1 MKKVFYILIV
11 LILSMSGLFAGDYNR
26 VGFES
31 GAEFYWNQTDLGYD
45 GLALD
50 GYSMTIPIAIEGAN
64 FFGSQSRF
72 GVGYGF
78 EVAAPVY
85 AEQGDESLSD
95 FSAGI
100 RPSVTFRYR
109 HPINEKVTME
119 AGVGYMFEYRSTP
132 VTVDGVDYG
141 IVSTYSNF
149 LIADASFAFHLDDWA
164 AVVLSAEVS
173 TPVYIS
179 KSVEKGP
186 YEGSGHYKQTGVALS
201 PRIAIMRMY

>member
-11 LILSMSGLFAGDYNR
+11 LILSMSGLFASYNR

-31 GAEFYWNQTDLGYD
+31 GAEFYWNQTSLGED
-45 GLALD
+45 GLSLD
-50 GYSMTIPIAIEGAN
+50 GYSMIVPIVVEGAN
-64 FFGSQSRF
+64 FFGADARF

-78 EVAAPVY
+78 GVSTPIY
-85 AEQGDESLSD
+85 SEQGDQSLSTL
-95 FSAGI
+95 SAGI

-109 HPINEKVTME
+109 QPISDMLTME

-132 VTVDGVDYG
+132 VTVDSVDYG

-149 LIADASFAFHLDDWA
+149 IIADASFAFHIDDWA
-164 AVVLSAEVS
+164 AVVVSAELS
-173 TPVYIS
+173 TPFFIA
-179 KSVEKGP
+179 KDVEKGP
-186 YEGSGHYKQTGVALS
+186 FESSGHYKQYGFAVS